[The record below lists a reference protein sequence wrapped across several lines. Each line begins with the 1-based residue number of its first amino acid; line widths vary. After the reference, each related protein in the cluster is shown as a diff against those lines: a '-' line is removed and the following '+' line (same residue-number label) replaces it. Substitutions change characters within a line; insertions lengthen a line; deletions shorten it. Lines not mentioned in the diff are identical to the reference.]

1 MYLGVS
7 LSVLWRVFGKYWIC
21 VLGKVSLSV
30 LRRVLGE
37 YGMGVFGKVSL
48 SVLWGYRMNI

>member
-7 LSVLWRVFGKYWIC
+7 LSVLWRVVGKYWIC

-30 LRRVLGE
+30 LWLALGE
-37 YGMGVFGKVSL
+37 YGMCVFG
-48 SVLWGYRMNI
+48 